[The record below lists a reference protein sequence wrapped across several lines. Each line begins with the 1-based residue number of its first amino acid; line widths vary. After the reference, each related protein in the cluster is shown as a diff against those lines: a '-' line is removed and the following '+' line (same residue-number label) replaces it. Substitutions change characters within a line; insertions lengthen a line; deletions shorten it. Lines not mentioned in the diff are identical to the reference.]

1 MALGQPITS
10 REESPERRLQEGKPQ
25 NNVIIAHY
33 DRLLDR
39 LLVIPTEQV
48 VITHSPDWPIIL
60 SNLLEA
66 LVEGDWPAVKH
77 ATGIISKRRVS
88 CLGN

>member
-10 REESPERRLQEGKPQ
+10 REESSERRLQEGKPQ
-25 NNVIIAHY
+25 INVIITLY

-39 LLVIPTEQV
+39 LLLIPTEQV
-48 VITHSPDWPIIL
+48 VITHSPDRPIIL
-60 SNLLEA
+60 SNVLEA

-77 ATGIISKRRVS
+77 ATGIISKIRVS